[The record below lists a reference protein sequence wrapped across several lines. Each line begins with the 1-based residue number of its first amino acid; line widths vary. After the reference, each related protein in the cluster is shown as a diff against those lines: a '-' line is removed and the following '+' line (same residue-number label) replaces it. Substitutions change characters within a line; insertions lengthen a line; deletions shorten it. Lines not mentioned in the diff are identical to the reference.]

1 MCSSDLANGWCTSV
15 NSTPVALPFTAVL
28 RPGLPLHDQVVFAAT
43 KAIVTG
49 QLGAGDTF
57 PSVRTISQELR
68 INPNTA
74 QKIVATLVERGLLDA
89 RPGIGTVVTDW
100 RPSAVPAQRE
110 FVASLIERL
119 VIEAK
124 YLRLDASDVIDAI
137 RREWK

>member
-1 MCSSDLANGWCTSV
+1 V
-15 NSTPVALPFTAVL
+15 PLPFTAVL

-49 QLGAGDTF
+49 QLRGGDTF

-74 QKIVATLVERGLLDA
+74 QKIVSTLIERRLLDS
-89 RPGIGTVVTDW
+89 RPGIGTVVADW
-100 RPSAVPAQRE
+100 RPSSTSPARRALL
-110 FVASLIERL
+110 ASLIERL
-119 VIEAK
+119 VVEARQ
-124 YLRLDASDVIDAI
+124 LGLDQSDVLDAV

>member
-1 MCSSDLANGWCTSV
+1 
-15 NSTPVALPFTAVL
+15 VALPFTAFL
-28 RPGLPLHDQVVFAAT
+28 RPGLSVHDQVVFAAT

-49 QLGAGDTF
+49 QLTAGDTF

-74 QKIVATLVERGLLDA
+74 QKIVSTLVWRGLLEA
-89 RPGIGTVVTDW
+89 QPGIGTVVTDW
-100 RPSAVPAQRE
+100 RPSAGPPQRE

-124 YLRLDASDVIDAI
+124 YLRLEVSDVIDAI